1 MIKLKMIANEVIKLM
16 EDINIKQ
23 ILENESPKKVVNI
36 VEKILNFNEQK
47 S

>member
-1 MIKLKMIANEVIKLM
+1 MIKLKMITNEVIKLM